1 MIQDKINRI
10 NKSVLDK
17 KLTIQKRNAEIE
29 DLELQ
34 LKNQK
39 DEVDQV
45 LADKNSSLNEVL
57 DDIQKLNEREINFV
71 VSMSEYQKHEQAL
84 FNTISMIIEKDHK
97 LRIMTE
103 TCMITIYQKL
113 KSSMI
118 FSKTAKNQ
126 IITILV
132 SKI

>member
-1 MIQDKINRI
+1 MTMIQDKINRI

-57 DDIQKLNEREINFV
+57 DDI
-71 VSMSEYQKHEQAL
+71 
-84 FNTISMIIEKDHK
+84 
-97 LRIMTE
+97 
-103 TCMITIYQKL
+103 
-113 KSSMI
+113 
-118 FSKTAKNQ
+118 
-126 IITILV
+126 
-132 SKI
+132 